1 MLDFATLTRRD
12 PDAAAFLEQNTRN
25 LPTVWQERRRR
36 SYLSA
41 YAEALAIPAGTGR
54 QSAAIAEENRRL
66 AKFAKK
72 AQATWLPL
80 DASDA
85 YIREAAERKAAEC
98 WALSER
104 AHDPETLRGRMA
116 ARCTALG
123 ITPPGDKVRDMPA
136 IKRMTDPRWWRRKI
150 RRHQAILLEEV
161 AIELGYVHRRRE
173 CYCSDETVK
182 RRRAQVRRNGLIL
195 ERTELENQFGYV
207 ATLAELAA
215 TSVANP
221 RIKHAEL
228 MTRIAGFESIART
241 LGHVALFITVT
252 CPSRFHA
259 VLDTGRRNP
268 KHDGSTP
275 REAHQLLSKSCW
287 VPCRSALHRRNVR
300 PYGLR
305 VVEPHHDGC
314 PHWHLVLFVP
324 ADQEQTLRAIVRRY
338 FLERHDPDEPG
349 ARANRVKF
357 VSIDPARGSAA
368 GYVAKYISKSI
379 DGANLDADHYGHSGQ
394 AAAERVTSWASAHGF
409 RQFQFIGGPTVTP
422 YRELRRV
429 EASPDHPDVIAAA
442 RSAADAGN
450 WERYVEVMG
459 GPMVARSDM
468 PIALARTAE
477 GERLD
482 PETGETT
489 PAENSYGEPAAPAI
503 FGVCVTAT
511 DQAIQT
517 RRFRWITRPRTSH
530 GERAEPQRPRSAPWR
545 AQHDTGKAEGRA
557 AGGAGAAWTRV
568 NNCTD
573 HGVVPSRR
581 APSPSAQRP
590 TPPPW
595 RPGRKGCTPHPTG
608 DRTP

>member
-1 MLDFATLTRRD
+1 MLDLATLTRRD
-12 PDAAAFLEQNTRN
+12 PDSAAFLDNNTRN
-25 LPTVWQERRRR
+25 LPAEWKEGFSRR
-36 SYLSA
+36 YLA
-41 YAEALAIPAGTGR
+41 EYAEALAIPAGTGR
-54 QSAAIAEENRRL
+54 QSAAMAEANRRL
-66 AKFAKK
+66 AKATSK
-72 AQATWLPL
+72 AQAAWLPL
-80 DASDA
+80 GASDA
-85 YIREAAERKAAEC
+85 DIREAAERKAVEC

-104 AHDPETLRGRMA
+104 FHDAETLRARMA

-123 ITPPGDKVRDMPA
+123 ITPPNDKVRDMPA

-150 RRHQAILLEEV
+150 RRHQAILLEEI

-182 RRRAQVRRNGLIL
+182 RRRAQVRRNGRIL

-228 MTRIAGFESIART
+228 MTRTAGFESTARS

-259 VLDTGRRNP
+259 VLDNGRRNP

-275 REAHQLLSKSCW
+275 REAHQHLSKSCW
-287 VPCRSALHRRNVR
+287 VPCRSALHRRHVR

-314 PHWHLVLFVP
+314 PHWHLLLFVP
-324 ADQEQTLRAIVRRY
+324 ADQEQTLRAIIRRY

-357 VSIDPARGSAA
+357 VRIDPALGSAA
-368 GYVAKYISKSI
+368 GYVAKYIAKGV

-409 RQFQFIGGPTVTP
+409 RQFQFIGGPPVSIW
-422 YRELRRV
+422 RECRRA

-450 WERYVEVMG
+450 WERFVEVMG
-459 GPMVARSDM
+459 GPMVARKDM

-503 FGVCVTAT
+503 FGVCVAAT

-530 GERAEPQRPRSAPWR
+530 GERAEQQRPRSAPWR

-557 AGGAGAAWTRV
+557 AGAAGAAWTRV
-568 NNCTD
+568 NNCTETGAD
-573 HGVVPSRR
+573 TARR
-581 APSPSAQRP
+581 ASSTPANRP
-590 TPPPW
+590 MRPPGAPAATAA
-595 RPGRKGCTPHPTG
+595 PPHPTG
-608 DRTP
+608 ETP